1 MSLSLG
7 ASNRN
12 YGKKQRKAAGDK
24 TYENLV
30 VQIFGNDINKKLQA
44 RRNYEETDFG
54 GMSATVNSFPDF
66 AI

>member
-24 TYENLV
+24 TYENLAKFKYLE
-30 VQIFGNDINKKLQA
+30 IILTKKTASTKKL
-44 RRNYEETDFG
+44 
-54 GMSATVNSFPDF
+54 
-66 AI
+66 